1 MAVAVTVWAVS
12 SQLMPGTVGAAPA
25 ADRKIT
31 ICHVPPGNP
40 ENARSIEV
48 DANGWNGHDN
58 HEGDYEGAC
67 AAPTTTTTARPTTTQ
82 APTTTAAPTTTVRA
96 NDDDHESDD
105 HDDEDHESDDH
116 DDEDHESDDHD
127 DDSDDHESDDDSDDT
142 CSSSSSGDKEK
153 SSDKKSDDH
162 DDSDDDHDDGD
173 SDDDHESD
181 DDSDDDSEDCSTPT
195 TVSVPE
201 TTTTVR
207 PTTTTTV
214 APTTT
219 VRPTTTTT
227 VAPTTTTVD
236 GNGPEGH
243 DSNFDVKCDGRLGD
257 TVLSGDEHGDD
268 DNESDD
274 VISVT
279 LVDDVLHGAL
289 TLNADGSFTYTPSE
303 GFSGQDSFSYR
314 VSDEHGDDSDLVTVV
329 INVADTCPEPTTT
342 TTEAP
347 TTTTEAPTTT
357 TESTT
362 TTEAPTTTTEST
374 TTTTSEVPVTFLA
387 TPVAGDD
394 EGEAECGAK
403 ITGNTRPNDSGE
415 GEMTTM
421 LLTNPAHG
429 SVALNADGS
438 YEYTPDEGFC
448 GTDTFTYK
456 LASGPMP
463 TVRDGLVPAN
473 ALSNSATVT
482 LRYKAAATS
491 TSTSTSTSTT
501 SPEPSV
507 LGETTVKDTPDPVPT
522 VAPTAASSGDAPTAD
537 VLGISATSDSLAA
550 TGSTVVPILLAG
562 LVLLLT
568 GLGLVRMGRKD

>member
-67 AAPTTTTTARPTTTQ
+67 AAPTTTTTARPTTTTTTARPTTTTQ

-96 NDDDHESDD
+96 NDDD
-105 HDDEDHESDDH
+105 DHESDDH
-116 DDEDHESDDHD
+116 DDEDHASDDHD
-127 DDSDDHESDDDSDDT
+127 DDS
-142 CSSSSSGDKEK
+142 
-153 SSDKKSDDH
+153 
-162 DDSDDDHDDGD
+162 
-173 SDDDHESD
+173 DDHESD